1 MNSSYTPPSACTEDR
16 RHQTH
21 VVNLPEDRRN
31 VSSSKNELCMIH
43 DPTLGCCDRKSAVD
57 VGTHRG
63 LSVGQTQL
71 KVQQSFRLDTEL

>member
-16 RHQTH
+16 RHQTR

-71 KVQQSFRLDTEL
+71 KVQQSFRLHAEL